1 MTNTELKAE
10 FMTITPSL
18 AAIWLQS
25 NTKNYR
31 KISRVHVKNL
41 KSELTG
47 NVWMTT
53 CQGIGFDTE
62 GTLVDGQNRLT
73 AIVESGVTVED
84 QLVCFNLPVDS
95 KYKIDVGRK
104 RNLTD
109 HTGIHAKVITTVR
122 VPFRAL
128 GNFNGTSSNLTFM
141 QPYLNGKLG
150 KLAQELYDIC
160 SDTRGITNQGIRAG
174 LVMAIMG
181 GKITKAQGLSLF
193 KKLAKL
199 RKNNDGQYLERSI
212 SKRRQIQS
220 ELPNL
225 LMSLIEKIEQ
235 GITPVYDDKTAK
247 FVDATDV
254 REQASKIMFL
264 AIQAFDTE
272 HNHKDEFSTPSHTLV
287 STNLNL
293 EQ

>member
-1 MTNTELKAE
+1 
-10 FMTITPSL
+10 
-18 AAIWLQS
+18 
-25 NTKNYR
+25 
-31 KISRVHVKNL
+31 
-41 KSELTG
+41 
-47 NVWMTT
+47 
-53 CQGIGFDTE
+53 
-62 GTLVDGQNRLT
+62 
-73 AIVESGVTVED
+73 VTVED

-128 GNFNGTSSNLTFM
+128 GSFSSTSSNLTFM

-225 LMSLIEKIEQ
+225 LMSLIEKVEQ

-247 FVDATDV
+247 FVDAVDV

-272 HNHKDEFSTPSHTLV
+272 HNHKDEFSTPSHSLV

-293 EQ
+293 EH

>member
-1 MTNTELKAE
+1 MKNTQLKAE

-18 AAIWLQS
+18 AGIWLKS
-25 NTKNYR
+25 NTNNYR
-31 KISRVHVKNL
+31 KVSKIHVKNL
-41 KSELTG
+41 KDELTG

-53 CQGIGFDTE
+53 CQGIGFDTN

-104 RNLTD
+104 RSLSD
-109 HTGIHAKVITTVR
+109 HTGIHSKVITTVR

-128 GNFNGTSSNLTFM
+128 GNFQGRCSNLTFM
-141 QPYLNGKLG
+141 KPYLEGQMG
-150 KLAQELYDIC
+150 QLAQELYDMC
-160 SDTRGITNQGIRAG
+160 SDTRGITNQGVRAG

-181 GKITKAQGLSLF
+181 GKISKSRGLELF
-193 KKLAKL
+193 EKLSKL
-199 RKNNDGQYLERSI
+199 RKNNAGQYLQRSI
-212 SKRRQIQS
+212 SKRREIQS

-225 LMSLIEKIEQ
+225 LVSLIEKIEQ

-254 REQASKIMFL
+254 REQASKVMFL
-264 AIQAFDTE
+264 AVQAFDPN
-272 HNHKDEFSTPSHTLV
+272 HNQKDEFCAPSYSLI
-287 STNLNL
+287 SDNLNL
-293 EQ
+293 